1 MKKLIALGALAIISL
16 TGCGVYGQG
25 TTVGYVYAVDDGF
38 WNKVWFK
45 TSLQASESDCYVVAD
60 GNVRDQL
67 NQIIGG
73 AKVRLTYSKHLNTV
87 DTCPEKNRTSD
98 EIINVE
104 LIDEVH
110 HSQSNENQY
119 DQR

>member
-25 TTVGYVYAVDDGF
+25 KTVGYVYAVDDGW

-45 TSLQASESDCYVVAD
+45 TSLQASESDCYVVSD
-60 GNVRDQL
+60 GTVRDKL
-67 NQIIGG
+67 NQVIGG
-73 AKVRLTYSKHLNTV
+73 AKVRLTYSKHL
-87 DTCPEKNRTSD
+87 DTLDSCPPDNKTSD

-104 LIDEVH
+104 LIDEVP
-110 HSQSNENQY
+110 HS
-119 DQR
+119 